1 MPFDI
6 KYAVNAFPER
16 DFSYLLESNELDHL
30 FLTQVFF
37 LYVYITKLGN
47 ECKFDLKITLISLF
61 QSSTLIVHWVLI
73 FSWTVDL
80 SKTF

>member
-1 MPFDI
+1 MLFDS
-6 KYAVNAFPER
+6 KYAVNTFPER
-16 DFSYLLESNELDHL
+16 EFSYLLESNDLYHL

-47 ECKFDLKITLISLF
+47 ESKFDLKITLVSLL

-73 FSWTVDL
+73 FS
-80 SKTF
+80 